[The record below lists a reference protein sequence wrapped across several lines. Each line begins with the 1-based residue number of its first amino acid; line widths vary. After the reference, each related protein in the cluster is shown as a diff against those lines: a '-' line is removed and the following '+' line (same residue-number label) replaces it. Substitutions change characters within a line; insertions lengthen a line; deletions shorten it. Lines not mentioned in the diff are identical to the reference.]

1 MLGGQESPSLV
12 VMLGPSGTRDA
23 CPGAAATEINPQ
35 ITCVSAKS
43 VGDARPPGT
52 ALRTEHFDL
61 TADDSQDECLADG
74 MRGCE
79 VTCSYR
85 AATPH
90 RVKIGCSARRWPV
103 LRRRTCGART
113 PLKSSRRTGLQRGG
127 SCKPWVVASASLW
140 SGPTTSK
147 RKEAPWK
154 SGDLSTGRDGDL

>member
-1 MLGGQESPSLV
+1 
-12 VMLGPSGTRDA
+12 MLGPSGTRDA

-61 TADDSQDECLADG
+61 TADDSQDDCLADG

-103 LRRRTCGART
+103 LRRRTCGARDT
-113 PLKSSRRTGLQRGG
+113 TQELKKNSAPTGRELQTMGG
-127 SCKPWVVASASLW
+127 RVGFLVEWTDYIETE
-140 SGPTTSK
+140 GGT
-147 RKEAPWK
+147 WK
-154 SGDLSTGRDGDL
+154 SGDLSTARDGDL